1 MIDWLIDWLIDYSF
15 VHSIL
20 RAALLTWLVFCV
32 SQVWF
37 SDLKEETESTYSIH
51 TMRETTPLSKTGPF
65 VYEGPYESEHVDNN
79 SSQMFN
85 GQTPA
90 DAVATLDVSAPEAQ
104 Y

>member
-1 MIDWLIDWLIDYSF
+1 LIDWSIRSF
-15 VHSIL
+15 IQYYEQRCSV
-20 RAALLTWLVFCV
+20 C
-32 SQVWF
+32 QVWF

-65 VYEGPYESEHVDNN
+65 VYEGPYESEQVDNN
-79 SSQMFN
+79 SQMFN

-90 DAVATLDVSAPEAQ
+90 DAAVATLDVSAPEAQ